1 MGSFPWDVYSGIYP
15 KLILCFIPINCVL
28 IKSQLSHINWSG
40 NELKDFTISNF
51 SENLQGN

>member
-40 NELKDFTISNF
+40 NEIKDFTISNF